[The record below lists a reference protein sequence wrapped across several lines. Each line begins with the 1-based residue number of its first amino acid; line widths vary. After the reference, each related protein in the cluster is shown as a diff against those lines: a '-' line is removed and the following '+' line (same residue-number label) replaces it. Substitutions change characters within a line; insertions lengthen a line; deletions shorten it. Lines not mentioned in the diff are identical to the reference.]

1 MTHVYHSSSVR
12 DGSRLACTAVALVA
26 LSLLGACASK
36 GVSGYGVG
44 AQAERAMMAQQSD
57 KDAAPDTPGMYLGL
71 IDQMQ
76 SQGLYFASLAHID
89 AYEKQYG
96 ASPDTTLSARGRAA
110 DDRPAG
116 RRVRS
121 LWSACCKT
129 PLAARGLSRAR
140 SAGRRGR
147 RFFAR
152 RAGTAAGGRS
162 SRRPIRSRCR
172 TSVTRDCVRATW
184 TARACR

>member
-1 MTHVYHSSSVR
+1 MKHRLSTQSWMR
-12 DGSRLACTAVALVA
+12 DGRRFAGGAVALVA

-57 KDAAPDTPGMYLGL
+57 KEAPPDTPGMYLGL

-96 ASPDTTLSARGRAA
+96 ASPDMTFDAVPSRGPAPPVSAFVW
-110 DDRPAG
+110 P
-116 RRVRS
+116 
-121 LWSACCKT
+121 C
-129 PLAARGLSRAR
+129 LAER
-140 SAGRRGR
+140 
-147 RFFAR
+147 
-152 RAGTAAGGRS
+152 
-162 SRRPIRSRCR
+162 
-172 TSVTRDCVRATW
+172 
-184 TARACR
+184 